1 MKRPPPSRRVG
12 RSAALFVLILLAAV
26 SVLSAMSLL
35 TTALSPVSS
44 DKNAPAVLVS
54 IPPGASANEIGRLLA
69 RRHLVRSV
77 FGFAYAA
84 RAAGLTDKMKAGR
97 YELSPAMPPRQMAA
111 LLALGQT
118 AQDVVTLPEGF
129 TVAQIAARLADRR
142 MADEKKFLRLAK
154 TQGRT
159 FEADGFR
166 PPNDNLEGYLF
177 PDTYQIPREASE
189 RVIVTQMLRNF
200 ARRVLQPHRAE
211 IAAYPGGL
219 PALITLASLIERE
232 ARIPADRP
240 KVAAALSN
248 RLKRGMRLEC
258 DATIE
263 YALPSHKSRLLYADL
278 RVDSPYNT
286 YLHAGLPP
294 TPIASPGL
302 SSIKAALHPE
312 KADFLFYVARPDGSH
327 VFSRTLAEHNRAVA
341 QVRAARRGT

>member
-1 MKRPPPSRRVG
+1 MKRPLPSRRVG
-12 RSAALFVLILLAAV
+12 RSAALFVLILLLAV

-44 DKNAPAVLVS
+44 DKDAPAVLVN
-54 IPPGASANEIGRLLA
+54 IPSGASANEIGRLLA
-69 RRHLVRSV
+69 RRHLIRSA
-77 FGFAYAA
+77 FGFAYTA

-111 LLALGQT
+111 LIALGQT

-129 TVAQIAARLADRR
+129 TVAQIARRLADKK
-142 MADEKKFLRLAK
+142 MAAAPKFLALAK

-166 PPNDNLEGYLF
+166 PLKDNLEGYLF
-177 PDTYQIPREASE
+177 PDTYQIPRGASE
-189 RVIVTQMLRNF
+189 RAIITQMLRGF
-200 ARRVLQPHRAE
+200 QRRVLQPHRAE

-219 PALITLASLIERE
+219 PALVTLASLIERE
-232 ARIPADRP
+232 ARVPADRP
-240 KVAAALSN
+240 RVAAALSN
-248 RLKRGMRLEC
+248 RLQMGMRLEC

-263 YALPSHKSRLLYADL
+263 YALPAHKNRLLYADL

-294 TPIASPGL
+294 TPIANPGL
-302 SSIKAALHPE
+302 SSIEAALHPE
-312 KADFLFYVARPDGSH
+312 KADYLFYVARPDGSH
-327 VFSRTLAEHNRAVA
+327 IFSRTLAEHNRAVA